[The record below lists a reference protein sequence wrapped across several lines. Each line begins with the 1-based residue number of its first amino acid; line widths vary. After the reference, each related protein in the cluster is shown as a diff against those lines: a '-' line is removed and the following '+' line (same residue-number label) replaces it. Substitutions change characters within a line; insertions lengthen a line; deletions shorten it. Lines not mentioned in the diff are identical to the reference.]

1 MIYNILSSSE
11 ITDIM
16 NNPIVKTNKALLSDT
31 QKVVRFSIP
40 LVSSIKT
47 KLEKSLSITLPCT
60 VPMRWIK
67 GDIPPH
73 TDKGDKRFNNTYFI
87 YLTDSIGNLFVDGQS
102 YPITAGNAHI
112 FKEGLEHYT
121 VNTGNS
127 ERLMIG
133 PVDELGSRVGPLA
146 TAIKYFSSKT
156 DATIGTLVLESS
168 TSYMVKTV
176 NNISQWVIY
185 SSSGGSN
192 PTPNGTVRNTGDTLN
207 DITAYYY
214 SVYPYIPRKTYSVV
228 NVIGGLCLVALAVTI
243 KVASN
248 ISTHHEENT
257 TYDTC
262 STVTSRR

>member
-11 ITDIM
+11 ISDIM
-16 NNPIVKTNKALLSDT
+16 NNPIVKANKEVLSDT

-40 LVSSIKT
+40 LVSNIKT

-67 GDIPPH
+67 GDTPPH
-73 TDKGDKRFNNTYFI
+73 TDKGDRRFDNTYFI
-87 YLTDSIGNLFVDGQS
+87 YLTDSIGNLVVDGQS
-102 YPITAGNAHI
+102 YPITAGNVHI

-121 VNTGNS
+121 INTGNS

-133 PVDELGSRVGPLA
+133 PVDELGYRVGPIA
-146 TAIKYFSSKT
+146 GGIKYFSSKIA
-156 DATIGTLVLESS
+156 ATNGTPVLNTSS
-168 TSYMVKTV
+168 SYIVQTV
-176 NNISQWVIY
+176 NGISQWVIY

-192 PTPNGTVRNTGDTLN
+192 PTPNGTVYNTGNTLN
-207 DITAYYY
+207 DIIPYYY

-228 NVIGGLCLVALAVTI
+228 NVIGGICLVALAVTI

-248 ISTHHEENT
+248 ISTHLEENT
-257 TYDTC
+257 IDDTC